1 MATAFNICALIEHWR
16 VEIPPG
22 FGANES
28 HGIDVRDPKWYSFP
42 ALSLIHEAERSTP
55 LNAKVS

>member
-28 HGIDVRDPKWYSFP
+28 HGIDVRDPKWYLFP
-42 ALSLIHEAERSTP
+42 TLSLIHEAERRRP
-55 LNAKVS
+55 LDAKVS